1 MAGDSTSRNVAYIIV
16 CPTCRNSFD
25 AMQAPWCSC
34 LTTARTFVCPSC
46 LNCFCQ
52 APREYR
58 DRFWSQAPP
67 ELWRR
72 KMEERGLPFQP
83 EAPPG
88 PEAVVRP
95 LVLVADDEREIQRI
109 ASGVVMSL
117 GYSLLVA
124 RDGQEAL
131 ELARRYLPD
140 LVLTDALMPKVDG
153 REVCR
158 RLKSDPATGSIKV
171 VVMTSAFTAGQY
183 KSEAMKQFRVDD
195 YLAKPVE
202 FKTLRALLQKH
213 LG

>member
-1 MAGDSTSRNVAYIIV
+1 MAGDPTSRNVAYIIT

-25 AMQAPWCSC
+25 AMQALWCSC
-34 LTTARTFVCPSC
+34 LTTARTFVCPAC

-83 EAPPG
+83 EAPPD
-88 PEAVVRP
+88 PKTMIRP

-109 ASGVVMSL
+109 ASGAVMSL

-131 ELARRYLPD
+131 DLARRYLPD
-140 LVLTDALMPKVDG
+140 LILTDALMPKVDG

-158 RLKSDPATGSIKV
+158 RLKSDPATGAIKA

-183 KSEAMKQFRVDD
+183 KTEAMKQFRVDD
-195 YLAKPVE
+195 YVAKPLD